1 MVRNPKVQYEVFG
14 GGIGGL
20 VVALGCGRL
29 PSPEELARPPLD
41 APALGPQEG
50 VVPPPPRASAEPA
63 QRALK
68 VGGPAEQAAP
78 GASRTASPQK
88 LARNALEA
96 AGADERE
103 LAAVELEQVANNSQ
117 LPASVRAEA
126 TQHLRAVLT
135 ESQSPPVRAACI
147 QGLASRW
154 DYDSM
159 PAPVDALDDPSDL
172 VRTRAAVAFRADAL
186 RRPWQFRLSLRR
198 SG

>member
-1 MVRNPKVQYEVFG
+1 MVRNPKVQYAVFG
-14 GGIGGL
+14 GGIVGL
-20 VVALGCGRL
+20 VVALGCGRF
-29 PSPEELARPPLD
+29 PSPEELARPPSD
-41 APALGPQEG
+41 APPLGAQEDIA
-50 VVPPPPRASAEPA
+50 PPPPPASEEPA
-63 QRALK
+63 QTALK
-68 VGGPAEQAAP
+68 VGSPAEQAASG
-78 GASRTASPQK
+78 GARTASPQA

-96 AGADERE
+96 AGTDERE
-103 LAAVELEQVANNSQ
+103 LAAVELARVANNSQ

-172 VRTRAAVAFRADAL
+172 VRTGAAVAFRADAL